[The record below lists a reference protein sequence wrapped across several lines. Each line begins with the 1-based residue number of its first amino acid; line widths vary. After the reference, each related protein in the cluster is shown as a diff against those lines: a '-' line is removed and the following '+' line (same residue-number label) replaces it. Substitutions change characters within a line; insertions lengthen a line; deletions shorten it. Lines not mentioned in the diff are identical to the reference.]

1 MNILFLRGFNN
12 YFNRTVKKYSTLTDY
27 ENNSTSYVDFKDINF
42 NPNDGVVTELV
53 VGSVNQKEN
62 NKPLA
67 WDVEGTP
74 DYLICYETTDGV
86 DTIISRWFILESE
99 RTRDGQYR
107 IALKR
112 DVLAEHFD
120 SIMTAPCFVEK
131 GFVNDVNSPFLYNSE
146 SMTYNQIK
154 QKETLLKDNTGCG
167 WIVGYVSQDG
177 NRYPAQDANPNYYS
191 IQARAGALPS
201 DYE

>member
-1 MNILFLRGFNN
+1 MTW
-12 YFNRTVKKYSTLTDY
+12 RTS
-27 ENNSTSYVDFKDINF
+27 SSH
-42 NPNDGVVTELV
+42 
-53 VGSVNQKEN
+53 
-62 NKPLA
+62 
-67 WDVEGTP
+67 
-74 DYLICYETTDGV
+74 LICYETTDGV

-120 SIMTAPCFVEK
+120 NIMTAPCFVEK

-154 QKETLLKDNTGCG
+154 QK
-167 WIVGYVSQDG
+167 
-177 NRYPAQDANPNYYS
+177 
-191 IQARAGALPS
+191 
-201 DYE
+201 